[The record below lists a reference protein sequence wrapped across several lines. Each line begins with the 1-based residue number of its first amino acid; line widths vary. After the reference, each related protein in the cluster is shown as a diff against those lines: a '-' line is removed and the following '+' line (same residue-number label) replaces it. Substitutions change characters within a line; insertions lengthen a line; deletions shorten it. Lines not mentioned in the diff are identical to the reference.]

1 MLLKLE
7 WWITKAFVSQS
18 QSWQNRITFLQV
30 FDKGVNKMRECGSAG
45 LSKCKMRERKM
56 REYIAGV
63 RVICG
68 RKMRER
74 GNQ

>member
-1 MLLKLE
+1 
-7 WWITKAFVSQS
+7 
-18 QSWQNRITFLQV
+18 
-30 FDKGVNKMRECGSAG
+30 MRECGNAG
-45 LSKCKMRERKM
+45 LNTCKMRERKM

-74 GNQ
+74 GGK